1 MMHSIPRRLAVVIA
15 LALPAFMHGPRAS
28 AQDGAAAL
36 PKRVRPIP
44 TTTPANLATAVP
56 TRVTLRH
63 RAARPKDVVEDLA
76 RQAGVPIRVFG
87 AGDGWGAAGLHPVT
101 IDADQRP
108 FLEVFRDVCRQAAL
122 EPASYARDTRTIWL
136 NPRQAMLERRGRS
149 AERDVWIDS
158 PAVVSGPLMFAATEV
173 HTSSTLH
180 LGPNAPQP
188 PRGTWVHF
196 NVMADPNID
205 VRGASGTLLLDEAV
219 DEQGNSLLPAVARRR
234 VEQPLNP
241 ISQGAVAWKATAQI
255 ELSAARGSKRIAR
268 LRGSTRIQVVTKT
281 QTLDVPDV
289 LYAQDTEHKQLPG
302 VRCRIATVQA
312 RDHRYYAIEFVVHRD
327 DVEQKPWGQLHTLL
341 STERGIELL
350 DGAGNPL
357 RQISRE
363 AGKGSWLNELRYT
376 FHFTRVYEDNQVV
389 GEPARLI
396 WEVPTQV
403 NEVAVPVE
411 FTDIPLV
418 AAPVPVEKQ

>member
-1 MMHSIPRRLAVVIA
+1 
-15 LALPAFMHGPRAS
+15 
-28 AQDGAAAL
+28 
-36 PKRVRPIP
+36 
-44 TTTPANLATAVP
+44 
-56 TRVTLRH
+56 
-63 RAARPKDVVEDLA
+63 
-76 RQAGVPIRVFG
+76 
-87 AGDGWGAAGLHPVT
+87 
-101 IDADQRP
+101 
-108 FLEVFRDVCRQAAL
+108 
-122 EPASYARDTRTIWL
+122 WL

-289 LYAQDTEHKQLPG
+289 LHAQDTEHKQLPG

-327 DVEQKPWGQLHTLL
+327 DVEQKPWGQLHTCYRPSAGSNC
-341 STERGIELL
+341 STGR
-350 DGAGNPL
+350 AT
-357 RQISRE
+357 RS
-363 AGKGSWLNELRYT
+363 GKS
-376 FHFTRVYEDNQVV
+376 
-389 GEPARLI
+389 PARRGRGRG
-396 WEVPTQV
+396 
-403 NEVAVPVE
+403 
-411 FTDIPLV
+411 
-418 AAPVPVEKQ
+418 